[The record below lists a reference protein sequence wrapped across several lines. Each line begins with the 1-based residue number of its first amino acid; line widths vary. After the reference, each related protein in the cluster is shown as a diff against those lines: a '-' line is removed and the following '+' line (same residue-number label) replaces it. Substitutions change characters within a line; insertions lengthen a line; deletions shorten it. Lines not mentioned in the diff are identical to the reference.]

1 MEGDYYGLIYEGILN
16 NKHYV
21 GQHVNSVKYTLKR
34 RWDGHCSPS
43 SGCRYFR
50 NAIQKYGK
58 ENIEWRIICYSR
70 VGGQKRLDA
79 LERYFIKKRKS
90 FTDGYNLTKGGSGGG
105 IPCEETKQLMSEAAK
120 KKFESPDARAQI
132 SAGVTKYFKENPE
145 AGPKHGERMKQFF
158 IDNPEAGIKHSE
170 RMKQYFIDNP
180 EASVEHGKKMKQFF
194 IDNPEASVEH
204 GKKMKQ
210 FFIDNPEAGT
220 EHSEK
225 LKQYWDNPET
235 RAEHSE
241 KLKQYH
247 KNNPD
252 KIIRGE
258 KNHMFGK
265 VGGLHPNSKK
275 IHQYSKDGKT
285 FIKEWICARD
295 VTIELKILAST
306 ICSVCKGKRK
316 SAGGFFWRY
325 ATSESSATVDSSEN
339 TPDPTSQ
346 E

>member
-1 MEGDYYGLIYEGILN
+1 M
-16 NKHYV
+16 
-21 GQHVNSVKYTLKR
+21 
-34 RWDGHCSPS
+34 
-43 SGCRYFR
+43 
-50 NAIQKYGK
+50 
-58 ENIEWRIICYSR
+58 
-70 VGGQKRLDA
+70 
-79 LERYFIKKRKS
+79 
-90 FTDGYNLTKGGSGGG
+90 TK
-105 IPCEETKQLMSEAAK
+105 
-120 KKFESPDARAQI
+120 
-132 SAGVTKYFKENPE
+132 
-145 AGPKHGERMKQFF
+145 
-158 IDNPEAGIKHSE
+158 
-170 RMKQYFIDNP
+170 
-180 EASVEHGKKMKQFF
+180 
-194 IDNPEASVEH
+194 
-204 GKKMKQ
+204 
-210 FFIDNPEAGT
+210 
-220 EHSEK
+220 
-225 LKQYWDNPET
+225 
-235 RAEHSE
+235 E